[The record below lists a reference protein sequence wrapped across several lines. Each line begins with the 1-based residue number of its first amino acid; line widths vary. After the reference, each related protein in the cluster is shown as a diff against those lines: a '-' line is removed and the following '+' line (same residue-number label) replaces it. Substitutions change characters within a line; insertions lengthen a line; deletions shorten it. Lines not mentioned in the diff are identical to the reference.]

1 MKKILLLLLLIF
13 SVFMFGCSKNKQQ
26 TSLEAIKEKGY
37 ITVGT
42 KFETKPFGYIENGEL
57 KGFDID
63 IARKVAKEIFDDETK
78 VEFIE
83 VTSENRISKLMNE
96 EIDIIIATMSDT
108 PDRREIVDFSRP
120 YYISGQAVLCKKDSE
135 VNSVAD
141 LSNHNAVVVIGTTA
155 EKTLR
160 NLYQRSNIIRALT
173 YNEAFNNIN
182 KNTCMIA
189 DEAILQGFVIDNNN
203 YKIYSKKLSKEPYA
217 VAVRKGEDDLKN
229 IINTTINELE
239 SSGDLDLIQDKWIK

>member
-1 MKKILLLLLLIF
+1 MKKIFLILLLIF
-13 SVFMFGCSKNKQQ
+13 SIFMFGCSKKEPK

-57 KGFDID
+57 QGFDID
-63 IARKVAKEIFDDETK
+63 IAKKIAKEIFDDETK
-78 VEFIE
+78 IEFIE

-96 EIDIIIATMSDT
+96 EIDIIVATMSDT

-141 LSNHNAVVVIGTTA
+141 LSNHNTVVVIGTTA

-160 NLYQRSNIIRALT
+160 HLYQRSNIIRALT
-173 YNEAFNNIN
+173 YNEAFRNID
-182 KNTCMIA
+182 KETCMIA
-189 DEAILQGFVIDNNN
+189 DEAILRGFVIDNQDFV
-203 YKIYSKKLSKEPYA
+203 IYNKRLSKEPYA
-217 VAVRKGEDDLKN
+217 VAIRKGEENLKN
-229 IINTTINELE
+229 IVDIALNKLENSGELN
-239 SSGDLDLIQDKWIK
+239 SIQAKWIK